1 MKGHEE
7 IEQILASYRDAT
19 AEERARADAH
29 VAGCAACAAKRV
41 AFSELDAKLAGL
53 PQPILPGRLA
63 RPLPAVL
70 APHAQQEA
78 VRKAT
83 RFAVTRAVI
92 PATAVLLLLV
102 ALAILMASR
111 DSGRSAVTSTP
122 TLTTTF
128 TPTTVSAR
136 ETEPPALIGY
146 VPGSVGTFHGGLPNG
161 MAESDPTPAPAPAPT
176 PLAGNSQVL
185 LAGFSPHATMI
196 H

>member
-1 MKGHEE
+1 MMGHEG

-29 VAGCAACAAKRV
+29 VSGCAACAAKLA
-41 AFSELDAKLAGL
+41 AFSGVDAQLAGL
-53 PQPILPGRLA
+53 PQPALPTRLA
-63 RPLPAVL
+63 RPLPSVL
-70 APHAQQEA
+70 APQIQQEA
-78 VRKAT
+78 VRGAT
-83 RFAVTRAVI
+83 RYAVIRAVI

-111 DSGRSAVTSTP
+111 DSGRAPVTSTP
-122 TLTTTF
+122 TLTTTL
-128 TPTTVSAR
+128 TPTTISAR

-146 VPGSVGTFHGGLPNG
+146 VPGPAASSHTALPNG
-161 MAESDPTPAPAPAPT
+161 MAESDPTPAPAPTPA

-185 LAGFSPHATMI
+185 LAGFSPNATMI